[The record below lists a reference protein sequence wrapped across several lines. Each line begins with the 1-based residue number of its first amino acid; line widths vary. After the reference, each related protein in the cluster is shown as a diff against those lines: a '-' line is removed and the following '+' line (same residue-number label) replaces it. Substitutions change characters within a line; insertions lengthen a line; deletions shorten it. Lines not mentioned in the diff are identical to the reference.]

1 MPSGPGAEF
10 EHRQILASTKFHD
23 ILVEYLTDS
32 VAVYVIEATGLKSM
46 DSGGTSDPFCEVWME
61 SRATARKT
69 ATQVTKTMIK
79 VRIFSKVMATW
90 HSIIMIYLVAEREM
104 ISMIMKYKYKTW
116 MMMKISTCA
125 MMLY

>member
-1 MPSGPGAEF
+1 LQTWDSPDFLSQSVELPGAEF

-79 VRIFSKVMATW
+79 DVNPV
-90 HSIIMIYLVAEREM
+90 YLLCQSDSSA
-104 ISMIMKYKYKTW
+104 IK
-116 MMMKISTCA
+116 
-125 MMLY
+125 